1 MFFFTSSFHIL
12 VELNENFRYETRLE
26 KKKSFIVCLCF
37 KCSAVHKENDTQTF
51 EKEAWNYQAVQK
63 TQTEL
68 VIRLSVSI

>member
-37 KCSAVHKENDTQTF
+37 KCSAVHKENDTQTY
-51 EKEAWNYQAVQK
+51 EKEA
-63 TQTEL
+63 
-68 VIRLSVSI
+68 

>member
-1 MFFFTSSFHIL
+1 MKL
-12 VELNENFRYETRLE
+12 DLR
-26 KKKSFIVCLCF
+26 KKSFIVCLCF

-68 VIRLSVSI
+68 VIRLSVSIEAEVLGYPQ